1 MSPPSMQSLHDLL
14 YQHVPR
20 VPVTQLLVIL
30 NLLVFIAMLAG
41 GADLWHSSNSVQLA
55 WGANFGPAT
64 QDGEWWRLGSAMF
77 LHFGAVH
84 LTLNLWALWDG
95 GQLVERMYGHAR
107 FAGIYFASGL
117 TGNLLSLVAHK
128 GLAISGGASGAIF
141 GIYGA
146 LLIFLWRER
155 RNLHPE
161 EFRWFFWGAAGFAA
175 ASLILGLL
183 ITGIDNAAHIGGF
196 LTGMLGGI
204 IFARPINLVNPVT
217 HRKRLLAAGVFALA
231 IAILI
236 SQIPLRAY
244 RWSEEALARKEIGE
258 FLRDDVAIS
267 QAWKSILTQGKRGD
281 ISFDELAGRIDTAVG
296 DRYEESFEQLSH
308 LPPNPALPSAATV
321 EILRHYA
328 ERRRDASRALAEG
341 LRANEPALIRDAL
354 EMEKQSR
361 QLTHPDRNDREP
373 IKKPD
378 KEIGVPRIR
387 DGLR

>member
-1 MSPPSMQSLHDLL
+1 MLSLHDLL
-14 YQHVPR
+14 YQRVPR
-20 VPVTQLLVIL
+20 VPVTQLLVII
-30 NLLVFIAMLAG
+30 NLLVFMAMLAG
-41 GADLWHSSNSVQLA
+41 GAGLWHSSNSIQLA

-117 TGNLLSLVAHK
+117 TGNLLSLVAHR
-128 GLAISGGASGAIF
+128 GLAVSGGASGAIF
-141 GIYGA
+141 GMYGA
-146 LLIFLWRER
+146 LLVFLWRER
-155 RNLHPE
+155 RSLHPH

-175 ASLILGLL
+175 ATLILGFL

-196 LTGMLGGI
+196 LTGILGGI
-204 IFARPINLVNPVT
+204 IFARPIDAVRSVSG
-217 HRKRLLAAGVFALA
+217 RSRLLAGSVFALA
-231 IAILI
+231 IIILS
-236 SQIPLRAY
+236 SQIPVRAY
-244 RWSEEALARKEIGE
+244 RWSEEVLARKEIGE

-267 QAWKSILTQGKRGD
+267 HAWQTILDEGKRGD
-281 ISFDELAGRIDTAVG
+281 ISFDQLAGRIDTAVG

-341 LRANEPALIRDAL
+341 LRANKPEQIRDAL
-354 EMEKQSR
+354 EMAKQSR
-361 QLTHPDRNDREP
+361 QLSQPD
-373 IKKPD
+373 
-378 KEIGVPRIR
+378 
-387 DGLR
+387 

>member
-107 FAGIYFASGL
+107 FAGIYFVSGL

-175 ASLILGLL
+175 ASLFLGLL
-183 ITGIDNAAHIGGF
+183 ITGIDNAAHIGGL

-204 IFARPINLVNPVT
+204 IFARPINVGSPVT
-217 HRKRLLAAGVFALA
+217 HRKRLLAACVLALA

-236 SQIPLRAY
+236 SQIPVRAY
-244 RWSEEALARKEIGE
+244 RWSEEVLARKEIGE

-267 QAWKSILTQGKRGD
+267 QAWKSILNQGKRGD
-281 ISFDELAGRIDTAVG
+281 ISFDELAGR
-296 DRYEESFEQLSH
+296 
-308 LPPNPALPSAATV
+308 
-321 EILRHYA
+321 
-328 ERRRDASRALAEG
+328 
-341 LRANEPALIRDAL
+341 
-354 EMEKQSR
+354 
-361 QLTHPDRNDREP
+361 
-373 IKKPD
+373 
-378 KEIGVPRIR
+378 
-387 DGLR
+387 

>member
-1 MSPPSMQSLHDLL
+1 MLSLHDLL
-14 YQHVPR
+14 YQRVRR
-20 VPVTQLLVIL
+20 VPVTQLLVII
-30 NLLVFIAMLAG
+30 NLLVFIAMLAS
-41 GADLWHSSNSVQLA
+41 GAGLWHSSNSVQLA

-77 LHFGAVH
+77 LHFGAIH
-84 LTLNLWALWDG
+84 LALNLWALWDG

-117 TGNLLSLVAHK
+117 AGNLLSLVAHR
-128 GLAISGGASGAIF
+128 GLAVSGGASGAIF

-155 RNLHPE
+155 RNLHPQ
-161 EFRWFFWGAAGFAA
+161 EFRWFFWGASGFAGIT
-175 ASLILGLL
+175 LVLGLL

-196 LTGMLGGI
+196 LAGILGGI
-204 IFARPINLVNPVT
+204 IFARRVNAIKPVS
-217 HRKRLLAAGVFALA
+217 HRSRLLAGSAFVLV

-236 SQIPLRAY
+236 SQIPVRAY

-267 QAWKSILTQGKRGD
+267 QAWQNILDEGKRGD
-281 ISFDELAGRIDTAVG
+281 VSFDELAGRIDTAVG

-341 LRANEPALIRDAL
+341 LRAHKPEQIREAL
-354 EMEKQSR
+354 EMAKQSR
-361 QLTHPDRNDREP
+361 QLAQPDRWGIKEP
-373 IKKPD
+373 GQETDPD
-378 KEIGVPRIR
+378 SVKSK
-387 DGLR
+387 DGE

>member
-1 MSPPSMQSLHDLL
+1 MLSLHDLL
-14 YQHVPR
+14 YQRVPR
-20 VPVTQLLVIL
+20 VPVTQLLVII
-30 NLLVFIAMLAG
+30 NLLVFMAMLAG
-41 GADLWHSSNSVQLA
+41 GAGLWHSSNSIQLA

-117 TGNLLSLVAHK
+117 TGNLLSLVAHR
-128 GLAISGGASGAIF
+128 GLAVSGGASGAIF
-141 GIYGA
+141 GMYGA
-146 LLIFLWRER
+146 LLVFLWRER
-155 RNLHPE
+155 RSLHPH

-175 ASLILGLL
+175 ATLILGFL

-196 LTGMLGGI
+196 LTGILGGI
-204 IFARPINLVNPVT
+204 IFARPIDAVRSVS
-217 HRKRLLAAGVFALA
+217 RRSRLLAGSVFALA
-231 IAILI
+231 IIILS
-236 SQIPLRAY
+236 SQIPVRAY
-244 RWSEEALARKEIGE
+244 RWSEEVLARKEIGE

-267 QAWKSILTQGKRGD
+267 HAWQTILDEGKRGD
-281 ISFDELAGRIDTAVG
+281 ISFDQLAGRIDTAVG

-341 LRANEPALIRDAL
+341 LRANKPEQIRDAL
-354 EMEKQSR
+354 EMAKQSR
-361 QLTHPDRNDREP
+361 QLTQPN
-373 IKKPD
+373 
-378 KEIGVPRIR
+378 
-387 DGLR
+387 

>member
-1 MSPPSMQSLHDLL
+1 MLSLHDLL
-14 YQHVPR
+14 YQRVPR
-20 VPVTQLLVIL
+20 VPVTQLLVII
-30 NLLVFIAMLAG
+30 NLLVFMAMLAG
-41 GADLWHSSNSVQLA
+41 GAGLWHSSNSIQLA

-117 TGNLLSLVAHK
+117 TGNLLSLVAHR
-128 GLAISGGASGAIF
+128 GLAVSGGASGAIF
-141 GIYGA
+141 GMYGA
-146 LLIFLWRER
+146 LLVFLWRER
-155 RNLHPE
+155 RSLHPH

-175 ASLILGLL
+175 ATLILGFL

-196 LTGMLGGI
+196 LTGILGGI
-204 IFARPINLVNPVT
+204 IFARPIDAVRSVS
-217 HRKRLLAAGVFALA
+217 RRSRLLAGSVFALA
-231 IAILI
+231 IIILS
-236 SQIPLRAY
+236 SQIPVRAY
-244 RWSEEALARKEIGE
+244 RWSEEVLARKEIGE

-267 QAWKSILTQGKRGD
+267 HAWQTILDEGKRDD
-281 ISFDELAGRIDTAVG
+281 ISFDQLAGRIDTAVG

-341 LRANEPALIRDAL
+341 LRANKPEQIRDAL
-354 EMEKQSR
+354 EMAKQSR
-361 QLTHPDRNDREP
+361 QLTQPN
-373 IKKPD
+373 
-378 KEIGVPRIR
+378 
-387 DGLR
+387 